1 MDEGTAVDIV
11 YLDFAKAVDKVTHK
25 RRKFWSSMG
34 LKNNNFWVKWD
45 VDNPNNPSV
54 PPETK
59 FNMFGYAQI
68 NFHSYFKSSAIW
80 AQCVLYS

>member
-1 MDEGTAVDIV
+1 
-11 YLDFAKAVDKVTHK
+11 
-25 RRKFWSSMG
+25 MG

-80 AQCVLYS
+80 AQCVLYSQVLMTCWLPKLISVADPDPG

>member
-1 MDEGTAVDIV
+1 
-11 YLDFAKAVDKVTHK
+11 
-25 RRKFWSSMG
+25 MG